1 MLTKKMSISTN
12 GSNNRL
18 GYLDNYEEISRFKK
32 NKGRRKLEDLLGENY
47 HKEVILSRKYRWVLF
62 TLFFLVQILMN
73 MDHGTIP
80 AATEEI
86 RKDLKID
93 DDVLGVFGSLVFLGN
108 LIGTIYLFIRFNY
121 FFHVNKLLQ

>member
-1 MLTKKMSISTN
+1 MSISTN
-12 GSNNRL
+12 SSNNRL
-18 GYLDNYEEISRFKK
+18 SYLDNYEEISRFKK
-32 NKGRRKLEDLLGENY
+32 NKGGRKRETLLGESY
-47 HKEVILSRKYRWVLF
+47 HKEVILSRKSRWVLF

-86 RKDLKID
+86 RKDLNID
-93 DDVLGVFGSLVFLGN
+93 DDVLGVFGSLVFFGN
-108 LIGTIYLFIRFNY
+108 LIGTFYLFIRFNY

>member
-1 MLTKKMSISTN
+1 MLMKKMSISTN
-12 GSNNRL
+12 SSNNRL
-18 GYLDNYEEISRFKK
+18 SYLDNYEEISRFKK
-32 NKGRRKLEDLLGENY
+32 NKGRRKRDTLLGDNY
-47 HKEVILSRKYRWVLF
+47 QKEVILSRKSRWVLF

-86 RKDLKID
+86 RKDLHID
-93 DDVLGVFGSLVFLGN
+93 DDVLGVFGSLVFFGN
-108 LIGTIYLFIRFNY
+108 LIGTFYLFIRFNY